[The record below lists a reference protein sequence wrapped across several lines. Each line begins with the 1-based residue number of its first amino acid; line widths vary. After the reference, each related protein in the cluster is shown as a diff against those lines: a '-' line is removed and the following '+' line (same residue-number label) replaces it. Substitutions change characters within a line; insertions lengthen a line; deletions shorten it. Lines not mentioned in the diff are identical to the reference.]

1 MVAID
6 RSIRFSAIEARTPS
20 FSREPETEKTRVG
33 LVQFCRESVFG
44 PRLFQPRRSPIWP
57 RQDEKTTVRG
67 RRKCCRSPAGMARN
81 WQEFR
86 NKFKKMS
93 RQSAKK
99 KLEQSRQGNRWASG
113 DTTSG
118 TTTGAGSCDRGH
130 LGRSDAKGNRNP
142 SWLPPV
148 ALTRGRTSPSAFCA
162 RISCSFLV
170 PSVRMSSSRWT
181 RPPRPSAWRGMT
193 PIPTPSAT
201 IRIHFI
207 IPPPTLT
214 PARVLVAN
222 SHTHTHTRFCAF
234 FSHAALILLLSLPQ
248 EEDLRHR
255 ERS

>member
-1 MVAID
+1 MVASD

-20 FSREPETEKTRVG
+20 FSREPRNRKN
-33 LVQFCRESVFG
+33 ESWARAVLPGEFFG
-44 PRLFQPRRSPIWP
+44 PRLFQPRGSPIWP

-181 RPPRPSAWRGMT
+181 RPPRPSAWRGMP

-222 SHTHTHTRFCAF
+222 SHTHTHPLCAS

>member
-1 MVAID
+1 
-6 RSIRFSAIEARTPS
+6 
-20 FSREPETEKTRVG
+20 
-33 LVQFCRESVFG
+33 
-44 PRLFQPRRSPIWP
+44 
-57 RQDEKTTVRG
+57 
-67 RRKCCRSPAGMARN
+67 
-81 WQEFR
+81 
-86 NKFKKMS
+86 MS

-99 KLEQSRQGNRWASG
+99 KLERAQSRQGNRWASG

-118 TTTGAGSCDRGH
+118 TTGAGSCDRGH

-181 RPPRPSAWRGMT
+181 RPPRPSAWRGMP